1 MLRLQKLICML
12 ILALVVI
19 GTAYSVSIQYTAAQS
34 GPPYEES
41 I

>member
-12 ILALVVI
+12 ILALVVV
-19 GTAYSVSIQYTAAQS
+19 GTAYSVTIQYAAAQS
-34 GPPYEES
+34 APYAES

>member
-12 ILALVVI
+12 ILALVVV
-19 GTAYSVSIQYTAAQS
+19 GTAYSVTIQYAAAQS
-34 GPPYEES
+34 APYTES

>member
-12 ILALVVI
+12 ILALAVI
-19 GTAYSVSIQYTAAQS
+19 GAAYSLSIQYTAAQS
-34 GPPYEES
+34 APPYAES

>member
-19 GTAYSVSIQYTAAQS
+19 GTAYSVSIQYATAQS
-34 GPPYEES
+34 RTSYAES